1 MPHCV
6 LEKISERKQNKMSLD
21 PESEAYYQAI
31 KDIKVLEGL
40 VELTSNVEQ
49 LKVTMKKLN
58 EIVGLI

>member
-1 MPHCV
+1 
-6 LEKISERKQNKMSLD
+6 MSLD